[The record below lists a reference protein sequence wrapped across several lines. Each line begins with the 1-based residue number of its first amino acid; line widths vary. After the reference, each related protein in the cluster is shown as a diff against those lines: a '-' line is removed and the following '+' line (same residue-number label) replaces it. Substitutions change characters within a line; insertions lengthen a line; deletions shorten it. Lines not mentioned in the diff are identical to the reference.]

1 MIASAAVK
9 ESVFTNDLSGQD
21 LTVFVVTHAAYTMQL
36 QPYVVAIVAAAAV
49 VVVDA
54 AVAVDVDVV
63 DVVGDVVVV
72 LVVVLMSFS
81 TPRIRLRTAPSS
93 L

>member
-49 VVVDA
+49 LVVD
-54 AVAVDVDVV
+54 VAVV

-72 LVVVLMSFS
+72 VVVVVLMSFS